1 MRQFN
6 EKKNALFFKDFY
18 SKVAA
23 NLVNRLGAVKN
34 TFDTNSVIK
43 YYSALHIPSESLK
56 FQSLNQRQ
64 VFEILSNNDP
74 ERAYGLDEIL
84 ARMLKDI
91 GWNIN
96 WTYIENCQRFTKFK
110 VKSKEWLTSF
120 TSAFNVYGCQKST
133 FNQLTEHVE

>member
-18 SKVAA
+18 SNVAA

-34 TFDTNSVIK
+34 TFDRNSVIK
-43 YYSALHIPSESLK
+43 YYSALHIPSKSLK

-91 GWNIN
+91 G
-96 WTYIENCQRFTKFK
+96 
-110 VKSKEWLTSF
+110 
-120 TSAFNVYGCQKST
+120 
-133 FNQLTEHVE
+133 